1 MEMWL
6 NLGEYFLLLK
16 KEIRTILAEIDAV
29 NLLMFHLPSESIA
42 IDGLSLMNKTIF
54 TAPFR
59 ADVSIH
65 FIFKEFPTECC
76 RALVIHQGFQVNTY
90 FLRFWKGDVVT
101 LQKQS

>member
-16 KEIRTILAEIDAV
+16 KEIRTILTEMDAV

-42 IDGLSLMNKTIF
+42 TDGFSLINKTIF
-54 TAPFR
+54 TALFR
-59 ADVSIH
+59 TDVSIH
-65 FIFKEFPTECC
+65 FILKEFPTECC
-76 RALVIHQGFQVNTY
+76 RALVIHQGFQVNAS

>member
-16 KEIRTILAEIDAV
+16 KEILTILAEMDAV

-42 IDGLSLMNKTIF
+42 TNGLSLINKTIF
-54 TAPFR
+54 TALFR

-76 RALVIHQGFQVNTY
+76 RALFIHQGFQVNTY
-90 FLRFWKGDVVT
+90 FLRFWEGYVVT